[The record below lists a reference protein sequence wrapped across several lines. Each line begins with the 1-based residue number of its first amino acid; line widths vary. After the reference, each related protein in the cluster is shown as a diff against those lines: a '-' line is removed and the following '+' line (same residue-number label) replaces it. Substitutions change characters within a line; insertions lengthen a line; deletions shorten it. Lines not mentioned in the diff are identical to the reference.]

1 MSALCGH
8 KADGFQNASQKGA
21 GRISLIQFC
30 FQLALESV
38 PEIKA
43 KVIPDL
49 KDDSVLCGTEI
60 FFRRL
65 LSNIWFIQRDC
76 SLCSENIL
84 LFIDVANTS

>member
-1 MSALCGH
+1 MPFREANIHIVQWMSTAVWMSALCDH
-8 KADGFQNASQKGA
+8 KAGGFQNASQKGA

-30 FQLALESV
+30 FQLALECV

-60 FFRRL
+60 FLEGF
-65 LSNIWFIQRDC
+65 
-76 SLCSENIL
+76 
-84 LFIDVANTS
+84 

>member
-49 KDDSVLCGTEI
+49 KDDCSLWNRNI
-60 FFRRL
+60 FRRL